1 MSRTRQGLL
10 GDKVTGRQEIAGVLY
25 DTNVLGFKGPRRM
38 TGDPAGDCYR
48 ILTEHV
54 AVVLPGMSTEGK
66 RTDFSPLSEHD
77 GLIERYKAKNLD
89 GILEVGDS
97 VT

>member
-1 MSRTRQGLL
+1 MS
-10 GDKVTGRQEIAGVLY
+10 
-25 DTNVLGFKGPRRM
+25 
-38 TGDPAGDCYR
+38 
-48 ILTEHV
+48 
-54 AVVLPGMSTEGK
+54 VVLPGMSTEGK

-89 GILEVGDS
+89 GILEVSDS

>member
-1 MSRTRQGLL
+1 MTSWRLLLNRT
-10 GDKVTGRQEIAGVLY
+10 
-25 DTNVLGFKGPRRM
+25 
-38 TGDPAGDCYR
+38 
-48 ILTEHV
+48 LTEHV
-54 AVVLPGMSTEGK
+54 SVVLPGMSTEGK